1 MNVANLLHD
10 FGSLVQWFGKKF
22 GMRGKIEIHVEMEA
36 KTNLSSQIVLDLIQ
50 SLASIAFILLS
61 AHVQH
66 NLNLFSKI
74 VESIPILVRIDGYN
88 EIRAWN
94 ELHQQQRYVKENN
107 NQHYL
112 AAVQYNASNNCL
124 YSRRWNW
131 LGQIEKQPSE
141 IVQR

>member
-1 MNVANLLHD
+1 
-10 FGSLVQWFGKKF
+10 
-22 GMRGKIEIHVEMEA
+22 MRGKIEIHVEMEA

-88 EIRAWN
+88 EIRA
-94 ELHQQQRYVKENN
+94 
-107 NQHYL
+107 
-112 AAVQYNASNNCL
+112 
-124 YSRRWNW
+124 
-131 LGQIEKQPSE
+131 
-141 IVQR
+141 